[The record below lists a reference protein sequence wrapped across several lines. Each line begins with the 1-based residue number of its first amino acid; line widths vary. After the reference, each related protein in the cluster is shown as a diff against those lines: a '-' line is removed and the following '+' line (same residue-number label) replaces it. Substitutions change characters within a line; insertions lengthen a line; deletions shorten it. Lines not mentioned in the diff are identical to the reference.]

1 MMQITDILGKQMLE
15 DVTMIADTDIDWSKL
30 EGKSVLITGANGF
43 IAKYLVLSFM
53 LRNDRNQA
61 GIQIVGL
68 VRNKQKAKKIY
79 GQLAEREDLELVESD
94 VCGDLSELVHC
105 DFVIHAASQATPYFF
120 ENDPV
125 GTMEANTLGTSN
137 ILRYAVKE
145 KPEAVLM
152 ISSLKVYGD
161 VHNNKANLPEED
173 LGELDIDSYKNC
185 YASGKRAMETLCNC
199 YVKQYGLPI
208 KIARPSYIYGA
219 STLED
224 DRVWAQFLAN
234 IIRRQS
240 ILLKSNGAAYR
251 SFCYVVDTASALLT
265 ILMKGENGQPYNIAD
280 EKSDI
285 TIRDFAKTAVRVFP
299 ERNMTLSF
307 ANPQDEAEPELD
319 FTTKTPEILD
329 STKLRALGWRANIDV
344 AEGIKR
350 AVLTMEE
357 TEI

>member
-1 MMQITDILGKQMLE
+1 MQITDILGKQMLE

-43 IAKYLVLSFM
+43 IAKYLVLAFM

-61 GIQIVGL
+61 DIQIVGL

-105 DFVIHAASQATPYFF
+105 DSVIHAASQATPYFF

-185 YASGKRAMETLCNC
+185 YAVGKRTAETLCNC
-199 YVKQYGLPI
+199 YAKQFGVPV

-240 ILLKSNGAAYR
+240 ILVKSNGAAYR
-251 SFCYVVDTASALLT
+251 SFCYVTDTATALLT
-265 ILMKGENGQPYNIAD
+265 IMMKGETGAPYNIAA
-280 EKSDI
+280 SHSNI
-285 TIRDFAKTAVRVFP
+285 TIRDFAKTAVAVFP

-307 ANPQDEAEPELD
+307 ANPEDEKEPVLD
-319 FTTKTPEILD
+319 FSKKTPEILASERLED
-329 STKLRALGWRANIDV
+329 LGWSAKVDV
-344 AEGIKR
+344 KEGIRR

-357 TEI
+357 R